1 MTDAMPHRLLE
12 PEAGDDAIRADLAAQ
27 NGPEAVAQR
36 ISDLATSW
44 AGAGVGTV
52 FLRRL
57 WNNRDRYVPAV
68 TTGAKLSAFPELPAL
83 NPARVNPES
92 LFGGV
97 FVRLEPCHIP
107 DVQAHPAFHGLPK
120 PHPPVRSM
128 LATPLFDAAGES
140 RGVLVLGHREPNR
153 FDATGFESVRR
164 LAELAGERLA
174 DLRLFDPPA
183 GEP

>member
-1 MTDAMPHRLLE
+1 MTDAASAPLLG

-27 NGPEAVAQR
+27 NGPEDVAQR
-36 ISDLATSW
+36 ISDLAASW
-44 AGAGVGTV
+44 AGAGIGTV

-57 WNNRDRYVPAV
+57 WNERDRYVPAV

-97 FVRLEPCHIP
+97 FVRLEPCLIP

-140 RGVLVLGHREPNR
+140 RGVLVLGHRDPNR
-153 FDATGFESVRR
+153 FDVAGLARVRR
-164 LAELAGERLA
+164 LAGFGGERLA
-174 DLRLFDPPA
+174 ELRLFDPPS